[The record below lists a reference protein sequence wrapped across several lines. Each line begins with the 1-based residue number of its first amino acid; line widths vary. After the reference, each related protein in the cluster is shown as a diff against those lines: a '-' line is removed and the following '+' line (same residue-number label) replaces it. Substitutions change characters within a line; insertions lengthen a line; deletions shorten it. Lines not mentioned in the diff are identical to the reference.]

1 MAKPSTF
8 STSKTAA
15 AASKLSA
22 KSALAKAASE
32 KPADPELASQEEGHD
47 APASASKLAQSQ
59 ARRLRRVLDAA
70 GQLADQ
76 GGFEGVRLRDVA
88 EASGVALGTLYRY
101 FDSKEAILIHT
112 IAEDLTALEE
122 RFCKEPIRGATAL
135 ERVTEFFELLT
146 RHQMLRPHY
155 VRAAVRAISFA
166 GGETHAL
173 PQVAAFHL
181 RMISMI
187 LAALRG
193 EAPRPHTE
201 FVQEKSDANPKESAF
216 CVEREQAEV
225 LELIWFGLLVTWA
238 GNLCEIERIVQKMR
252 TAAQL
257 ILNERTAP
265 TEKGA
270 AAPEGAA

>member
-1 MAKPSTF
+1 MAEPSTLPTANAEKKAF
-8 STSKTAA
+8 DSSKKDAAHAAVSLTMTARSASTRDGAG
-15 AASKLSA
+15 
-22 KSALAKAASE
+22 
-32 KPADPELASQEEGHD
+32 EEVAGQD
-47 APASASKLAQSQ
+47 APTSKLAQSQ

-70 GQLADQ
+70 GKLADQ

-122 RFCKEPIRGATAL
+122 RFRKEPIRAASAL
-135 ERVTEFFELLT
+135 ERVMEFFSLIA
-146 RHQMLRPHY
+146 HQQALRPHY
-155 VRAAVRAISFA
+155 VRAALRAVSFA

-181 RMISMI
+181 RMTSMI

-193 EAPRPHTE
+193 EAPRAHTE
-201 FVQEKSDANPKESAF
+201 LALDEKAENQEAR
-216 CVEREQAEV
+216 VECEQAAL

-238 GNLCEIERIVQKMR
+238 GNLCEIDRILQKLR
-252 TAAQL
+252 VAAQL
-257 ILNERTAP
+257 ILREEGSP
-265 TEKGA
+265 TEKSTSRG
-270 AAPEGAA
+270 

>member
-1 MAKPSTF
+1 MAKPST
-8 STSKTAA
+8 SPASKSAE
-15 AASKLSA
+15 AASKALS
-22 KSALAKAASE
+22 KSALAKSASAR
-32 KPADPELASQEEGHD
+32 PANPESVNQEGDDD

-112 IAEDLTALEE
+112 IAEDLSALEE
-122 RFCKEPIRGATAL
+122 RFRKEPIRGATPF
-135 ERVTEFFELLT
+135 ERVTEFFELIT
-146 RHQMLRPHY
+146 RRQALRPHY
-155 VRAAVRAISFA
+155 VRAAVRAVSFA

-201 FVQEKSDANPKESAF
+201 FVQEKPDAKQKESAF

-238 GNLCEIERIVQKMR
+238 GNLCEIERILQKMR

-257 ILNERTAP
+257 ILSERTAQ
-265 TEKGA
+265 TG
-270 AAPEGAA
+270 

>member
-1 MAKPSTF
+1 MAEPSTLP
-8 STSKTAA
+8 T
-15 AASKLSA
+15 
-22 KSALAKAASE
+22 
-32 KPADPELASQEEGHD
+32 
-47 APASASKLAQSQ
+47 SKLAQSQ

-70 GQLADQ
+70 GKLADQ

-122 RFCKEPIRGATAL
+122 RFRKEPIRGATPF
-135 ERVTEFFELLT
+135 ERVTEFFELIT
-146 RHQMLRPHY
+146 RRQALRPHY
-155 VRAAVRAISFA
+155 VRAAVRAVSFA

-181 RMISMI
+181 RMLSMI

-201 FVQEKSDANPKESAF
+201 FVQDKQKESTV
-216 CVEREQAEV
+216 CIEREQAEV

-238 GNLCEIERIVQKMR
+238 GNLCEIDQISHKMR

-257 ILNERTAP
+257 ILSERTAQ
-265 TEKGA
+265 TG
-270 AAPEGAA
+270 